1 MDHIILK
8 KNESCTRKWCPNVLY
23 ILARDHFCL
32 WKDASC
38 ELGRFSFYII
48 IIEQTICGSCVV
60 LGKGLCLEVAS
71 SNLIWRANSFSRGR
85 GHKDHYE
92 SKDLHCFKEISKLAV
107 KSNSLTDVVHN
118 ANLIF
123 YSGKKVYCVSLSCM
137 KHQRWVISFERGVGL
152 AFPPLF
158 IPFLIHRRF

>member
-32 WKDASC
+32 KMRHVSLAD
-38 ELGRFSFYII
+38 FHFII
-48 IIEQTICGSCVV
+48 IIEQTFCGSCVV

-107 KSNSLTDVVHN
+107 NSNSLTDVVHN

-123 YSGKKVYCVSLSCM
+123 YSAKKVYCVSLSCM
-137 KHQRWVISFERGVGL
+137 KHQR
-152 AFPPLF
+152 
-158 IPFLIHRRF
+158 